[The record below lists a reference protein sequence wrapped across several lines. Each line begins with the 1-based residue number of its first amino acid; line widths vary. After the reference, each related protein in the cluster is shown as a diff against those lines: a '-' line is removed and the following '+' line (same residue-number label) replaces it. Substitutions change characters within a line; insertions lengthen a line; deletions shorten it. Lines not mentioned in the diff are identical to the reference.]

1 MSLPEDQNL
10 PDLPIIPDENASSG
24 EPVRLPPAR
33 RRRLRRT
40 LNLPGGEERAH
51 ILERL
56 GRRAFPA
63 FEFFLFALL
72 CGAILGAGYLLDSH
86 SLLLL
91 GILLAPLMTP
101 WVGLTLSMATGSWRF
116 FFMTLAGLILG
127 FALIFLGGF
136 LAGLVARTGPSFAM
150 SQATNQA
157 HLWWPNLGVL
167 ALGAVLLVAS
177 FVRSEEKPLLASAMV
192 AYELY
197 LPLSAAGYGLG
208 RGTADIWPNAMLVFV
223 FHFAL
228 AVLLGMIT
236 LFVLR
241 FRPSKFFGYLLPVT
255 VILVSLV
262 SIFFL
267 SGLGNI
273 LSGFFSPQPVAL
285 PTLTAAPATATFASS
300 STPLPT
306 VRGTEPATSTPT
318 LQLLATPTPLL
329 RSYEI
334 RLGLYCVFLC

>member
-1 MSLPEDQNL
+1 
-10 PDLPIIPDENASSG
+10 
-24 EPVRLPPAR
+24 
-33 RRRLRRT
+33 
-40 LNLPGGEERAH
+40 
-51 ILERL
+51 
-56 GRRAFPA
+56 
-63 FEFFLFALL
+63 
-72 CGAILGAGYLLDSH
+72 
-86 SLLLL
+86 
-91 GILLAPLMTP
+91 
-101 WVGLTLSMATGSWRF
+101 
-116 FFMTLAGLILG
+116 MTLAGLILG

-318 LQLLATPTPLL
+318 LQIPATPTPSQTPTAKPTPVYALISSSAGDGALVRSEADGGVVIASLL
-329 RSYEI
+329 NGYRVEI
-334 RLGLYCVFLC
+334 LPDPVSIDGVIWLHIRTADGIEGWVLQSVLSMATPVPTP